1 MKKAITTLLAL
12 LCLASVSNA
21 QKFEKS
27 MEIYGGGGINGFT
40 KFSIGADLVYSYNLN
55 DYFALGASWGCRY
68 TKLVVVTDNGIS
80 KSDMSS
86 WLVPIRGRIK
96 INFTKG
102 DEEPHL
108 LLDVGWAYNFDW
120 QKSLLLL
127 EPGFGVKIYNK
138 FNLAACINIHQSKYV
153 SKSLSGTQWGVSSDN
168 KVIEGWACTFCL
180 KLGYTF

>member
-40 KFSIGADLVYSYNLN
+40 KFSVGADLVYSYNLN

-68 TKLVVVTDNGIS
+68 TKLVSATGD
-80 KSDMSS
+80 DMSS

-102 DEEPHL
+102 DEKPHL
-108 LLDVGWAYNFDW
+108 LLDVGWAYDFDW

-127 EPGFGVKIYNK
+127 EPGFGIKIHDK
-138 FNLAACINIHQSKYV
+138 FAFAVCANIHQAQYIQYYSG
-153 SKSLSGTQWGVSSDN
+153 GTQWGFYWGS
-168 KVIEGWACTFCL
+168 KLIEGWACTFCF
-180 KLGYTF
+180 KIGYTF